1 MIRDAAIYLLNHVAM
16 SESGWGEFQHSFDL
30 LSEELPSI
38 PSAAG
43 VYILMSERTLFTYP
57 AGGTSVFYVGMASN
71 LKARLLDHRKFSR
84 QVKDGEAT
92 NRYFP
97 RYEWAA
103 NHGAIASCSVR
114 PRKNSVIDGRDG
126 ER

>member
-1 MIRDAAIYLLNHVAM
+1 
-16 SESGWGEFQHSFDL
+16 
-30 LSEELPSI
+30 
-38 PSAAG
+38 
-43 VYILMSERTLFTYP
+43 MSERTLFTYP

-114 PRKNSVIDGRDG
+114 PRKNSVMTPKDVESLLLATFG
-126 ER
+126 EAFRAPPLANSQSAWM